1 VVAAYTAWAEEKLQA
16 NAAPVAQKRQAGH
29 GIPAGKAKPARAA
42 ERGTGAPAGSWLQRA
57 AKLDWTKCP
66 EVGVMRGK
74 NRRLLVLMGTLAP
87 LAEVLQSIAD
97 EHPVEPVA
105 EAFGVQLPQLTKVL
119 EFAGAARAARLK
131 PRPSKRQ

>member
-1 VVAAYTAWAEEKLQA
+1 MRRQWLRSDKQVMGFLQERPSLRGQPSVARE
-16 NAAPVAQKRQAGH
+16 P
-29 GIPAGKAKPARAA
+29 
-42 ERGTGAPAGSWLQRA
+42 PAGSWLQRA

-105 EAFGVQLPQLTKVL
+105 EAFGVQLPQLTKVW